1 MKRLKLTSLST
12 FLFCFLI
19 LGLTAPSLAA
29 ERERILDFQSA
40 ITIHRDASMT
50 VSETI
55 TVVCARQEIKR
66 GIIREFPTTYKDHY
80 GNRVRVGFEVL
91 NVLRD
96 GRKEAYH
103 IKDASNGKK
112 VYIGRKNVQLKPG
125 TYTYTITYK
134 TNRQLGYFD
143 DFDELYWN
151 VTGNG
156 WSFAIEHASAVV
168 KLPPGAE
175 ILEFTGYTGPYGS
188 QRKDFITDFDAGG
201 NITFETTVRL
211 RRNEGLTVAV
221 SWPKGFVAEP
231 TGQEK
236 LAFLFK
242 DNRSA
247 AIGAIGLMTLLIYYT
262 MAWFRVGKDPAKG
275 AIIPLFSPP
284 KNISP
289 ALARLIMRLGWK
301 DDKLLAVAVVNMA
314 VKGYLT
320 IKEDEDGEY
329 TLKKTGNNAKSLTRG
344 ESATAGLL
352 FKFGRS
358 IQLKQTKDEK
368 VVEAFE
374 QLFKSGRSTKPR
386 KNTPEQIGE
395 AEKKLH
401 KLLSLEAHQKY
412 FQLNS
417 GYFIAG
423 ISLTIITM
431 AGIILGTGQ
440 QDQMA
445 TALFL
450 CVWLSIWTLGCIL
463 LGVAVFKAWKGVLK
477 SDRGKIVG
485 TGKAIGITL
494 FSIPFFAGEIIALG
508 EIGWAVSPLAMII
521 LLLIIVTNAF
531 FYHLLKVKAPTLTG
545 RKIMDQ
551 IEGFKLFLSVAEK
564 DRMNFRNPPDRTPEL
579 FERYLPY
586 ALALGVEQQWSEQ
599 FADVLAAAA
608 QGDNYK
614 PAWYS
619 GHHWNSRNIGGF
631 TSDFGTSFTGAISS
645 ASTAP
650 GASSGSGGG
659 GFSGGGGGGGGGSGW

>member
-1 MKRLKLTSLST
+1 M
-12 FLFCFLI
+12 I
-19 LGLTAPSLAA
+19 LGQTALSMAA
-29 ERERILDFQSA
+29 EKEKIVDFHSL
-40 ITIHRDASMT
+40 ITVHPDASMT

-55 TVVCARQEIKR
+55 RVICARDQIKR

-80 GNRVRVGFEVL
+80 GNRVKVGFEVL
-91 NVLRD
+91 EVLRD
-96 GRKEAYH
+96 GRREAYH

-175 ILEFTGYTGPYGS
+175 ILDTAGYTGAYGS
-188 QRKDFITDFDAGG
+188 NRKDFITDFDEAG
-201 NITFETTVRL
+201 NVTFETTGRL
-211 RRNEGLTVAV
+211 RRNEGLTIAV

-231 TGQEK
+231 TSPEK
-236 LAFLFK
+236 IAFLIK
-242 DNRSA
+242 DNRS
-247 AIGAIGLMTLLIYYT
+247 GAIGVIGFFTLLAYYT
-262 MAWFRVGKDPAKG
+262 MAWFRVGKDPDKG
-275 AIIPLFSPP
+275 AIIPLFTPP

-320 IKEDEDGEY
+320 ITEDEEGEY
-329 TLKKTGNNAKSLTRG
+329 TLNKKGNNAKSLSRG

-358 IQLKQTKDEK
+358 IQLKQTKDEE

-374 QLFKSGRSTKPR
+374 KLFKSGRSIKPK
-386 KNTPEQIGE
+386 KNTSEQIGE

-423 ISLTIITM
+423 VIITLI
-431 AGIILGTGQ
+431 ALVGIILGTGQ
-440 QDQMA
+440 QSQLV

-450 CVWLSIWTLGCIL
+450 CLWLSIWTIGCIA
-463 LGVAVFKAWKGVLK
+463 LGAAVYNAWKGLLK
-477 SDRGKIVG
+477 PDKGIIKG
-485 TGKAIGITL
+485 TGTAIGITL
-494 FSIPFFAGEIIALG
+494 FSVPFFAGEIFGLG
-508 EIGWAVSPLAMII
+508 MFAWAVSPLAMIA
-521 LLLIIVTNAF
+521 LLLIILVNAF
-531 FYHLLKVKAPTLTG
+531 FYHLLKAPTLTG
-545 RKIMDQ
+545 RNIMDQ

-564 DRMNFRNPPDRTPEL
+564 DRLNFRNPPDRTPEL

-599 FADVLAAAA
+599 FADVLSAAAR
-608 QGDNYK
+608 GDNYK

-619 GHHWNSRNIGGF
+619 GHNWDSRNIGGF
-631 TSDFGTSFTGAISS
+631 SSNLGSSFTGAISS

-650 GASSGSGGG
+650 GSSSGSGGG